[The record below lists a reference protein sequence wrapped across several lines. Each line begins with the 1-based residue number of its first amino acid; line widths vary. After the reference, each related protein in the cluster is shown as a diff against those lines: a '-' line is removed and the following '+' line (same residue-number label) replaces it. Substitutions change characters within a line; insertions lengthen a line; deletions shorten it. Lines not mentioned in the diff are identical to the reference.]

1 MSNEFNPDPFKHSGL
16 YIDRTYASGVAQE
29 RPKLTT
35 RIHCEPEPE
44 ETMREAA
51 LSGPAHARAMERI
64 EEGRAFRLESDSHI
78 EAESQADWFCREL
91 RAGHGCR
98 NSGDE

>member
-1 MSNEFNPDPFKHSGL
+1 MSSEFNPDPWNRSGP
-16 YIDRTYASGVAQE
+16 YVDRTYASGVAQE

-44 ETMREAA
+44 ELCREAT
-51 LSGPAHARAMERI
+51 LSGPAHELGLQRA
-64 EEGRAFRLESDSHI
+64 EELRAFR
-78 EAESQADWFCREL
+78 EANEIPTESQADWFCREL
-91 RAGHGCR
+91 RSGHGFR

>member
-1 MSNEFNPDPFKHSGL
+1 MSREFNPDPWHMNDK

-35 RIHCEPEPE
+35 RIHCEPERE

-51 LSGPAHARAMERI
+51 LSGPAHARALDRI
-64 EEGRAFRLESDSHI
+64 EENRAIFELDQI
-78 EAESQADWFCREL
+78 ETESQVDWFNREL
-91 RAGHGCR
+91 RSGQGFR

>member
-1 MSNEFNPDPFKHSGL
+1 MSREFNPDPWNRTDK

-44 ETMREAA
+44 EVAREAA
-51 LSGPAHARAMERI
+51 LSGPAHQQMKDRI
-64 EEGRAFRLESDSHI
+64 EESREFRMMSDTMI
-78 EAESQADWFCREL
+78 ETESQAEWFTREL
-91 RAGHGCR
+91 RSGHGFR

>member
-1 MSNEFNPDPFKHSGL
+1 MSKEFNPDPWRITDK

-35 RIHCEPEPE
+35 RIHCEPERE
-44 ETMREAA
+44 ATMREAA
-51 LSGPAHARAMERI
+51 LSGPAHIRALDRI
-64 EEGRAFRLESDSHI
+64 EETRAIFGQDQDQI
-78 EAESQADWFCREL
+78 ETESQADWFKREL
-91 RAGHGCR
+91 RSGQEFR